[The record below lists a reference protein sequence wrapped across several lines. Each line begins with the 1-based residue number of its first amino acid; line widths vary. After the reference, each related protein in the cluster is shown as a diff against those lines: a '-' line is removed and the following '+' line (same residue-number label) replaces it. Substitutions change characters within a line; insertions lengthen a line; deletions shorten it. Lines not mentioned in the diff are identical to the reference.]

1 MKREIK
7 IPAFPALLGILLV
20 IVIVMAVT
28 AMAQDEMD
36 SENAGLDIVDNAT
49 LQERTPP
56 VILEL
61 RNKGCSD
68 EEIAD
73 AIISLPRVSYLS
85 GWTEEDDKRVS
96 PLLQREREELNYSM
110 HGTGQ
115 TLSSTQDSS
124 ERMFPSGLIRSF
136 LETAKE
142 SAPDRWNA
150 HQAGQ
155 NINT

>member
-1 MKREIK
+1 MKSGIK

-20 IVIVMAVT
+20 IVTAVP
-28 AMAQDEMD
+28 AMAQDEID

-73 AIISLPRVSYLS
+73 AIINLPRVSYLS

-96 PLLQREREELNYSM
+96 PLLQQGRGPNYSM

-115 TLSSTQDSS
+115 TINSTQDTS

-150 HQAGQ
+150 RQAGQ
-155 NINT
+155 NINA